1 MSFYDLRRAGRNSE
15 GLDSEKGVIA
25 ILDSMVNLGCMHAL
39 MRMVEAPSTKDL
51 GFRVTGL
58 LFRV

>member
-1 MSFYDLRRAGRNSE
+1 M
-15 GLDSEKGVIA
+15 GLDSEKAVIA

-51 GFRVTGL
+51 GFRVTGQL
-58 LFRV
+58 VRV